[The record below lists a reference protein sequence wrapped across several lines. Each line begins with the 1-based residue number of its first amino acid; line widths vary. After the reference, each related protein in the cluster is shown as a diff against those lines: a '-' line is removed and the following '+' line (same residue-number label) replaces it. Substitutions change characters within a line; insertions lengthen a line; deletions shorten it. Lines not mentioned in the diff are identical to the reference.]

1 MKKNKEFMT
10 ESNRVVFTSSGRV
23 CWKAS
28 VDASNVLFFSGSY
41 MGNIQNIISNINVLC
56 AFLVVS
62 YTS

>member
-1 MKKNKEFMT
+1 MT

-28 VDASNVLFFSGSY
+28 VYASNVLFFSGSY
-41 MGNIQNIISNINVLC
+41 MDNIQNIISNINVLC